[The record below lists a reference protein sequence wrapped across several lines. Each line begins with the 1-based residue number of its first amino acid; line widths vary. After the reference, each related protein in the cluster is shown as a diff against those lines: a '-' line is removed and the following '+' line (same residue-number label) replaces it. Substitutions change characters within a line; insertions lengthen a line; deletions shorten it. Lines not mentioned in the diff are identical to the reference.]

1 MKKVLFSIFAMAAL
15 AISANAQSIIDAEE
29 GRNPNDFYQQGIVV
43 GKRAMPYAT
52 LRESDVV
59 WKMAIWRQI
68 DLNENFNQFFYYPI
82 EQGKNEQGRIN
93 LVNLIMTAAANGDF
107 DVYEDDDMKV
117 PQEWGKALANL
128 QGKQL
133 KDRYGEEDEFGDQ
146 EVFHDT
152 IPVEFDPA
160 TARLIKLKE
169 YWYVDKQDTRQ
180 KVRITGLSFRFSK
193 ELLRSGVSEE
203 VNEWTFWVPMDDM
216 RVRQVLVNAN
226 AYDANNDVAERSY
239 DDIFIQRYFDSYVTR
254 ESNVYNRQISDYLTG
269 EDAIYES
276 QLIEDKIFDIEND
289 MWEY

>member
-1 MKKVLFSIFAMAAL
+1 MKKVLFSILAVAAFA
-15 AISANAQSIIDAEE
+15 IGTNAQSIIDAEE

-43 GKRAMPYAT
+43 GKRAMPYPT
-52 LRESDVV
+52 LRESDIV

-93 LVNLIMTAAANGDF
+93 LVNLIMTSAANGDF

-117 PQEWGKALANL
+117 PQEWSKALTNL

-133 KDRYGEEDEFGDQ
+133 KVRYGEEDEFGDQ
-146 EVFHDT
+146 EVFNDT
-152 IPVEFDPA
+152 IPVDFDPA
-160 TARLIKLKE
+160 TARLVKLKE

-180 KVRITGLSFRFSK
+180 KVRITGMSFRFTK

-239 DDIFIQRYFDSYVTR
+239 DDIFIQRYFDSYITR